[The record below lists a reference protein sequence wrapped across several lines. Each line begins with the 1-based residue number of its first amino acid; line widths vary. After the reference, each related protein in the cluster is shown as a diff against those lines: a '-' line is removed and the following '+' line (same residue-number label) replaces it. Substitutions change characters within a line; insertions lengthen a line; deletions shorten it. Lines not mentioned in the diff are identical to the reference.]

1 MKIAVLDD
9 YQDGV
14 RHLDCF
20 KKMHGHDVLVLNHH
34 IDDPKTL
41 AHQLHEMQGLILIR
55 ERTWI
60 HEDILALLPNLRLI
74 VQTGK
79 AGRHL
84 DLEACRRRGI
94 QVKETEGTSIATGE
108 FTLLMILAALRHF
121 PQEVG
126 NMEQGRWQRTIGRQL
141 HGRTL
146 AILGLG
152 RIGEQLAHVAQ
163 AMGAR
168 VLVWGRENSMAK
180 ARAAGWEVAK
190 SREDFFARADVLCI
204 TLRLISPAVIR
215 SPSWRSRVGTTAGIG
230 NGAAIGRGRSSRCR
244 SSGWTPI
251 ASSRPSFARTWSASA
266 ASSPVWSQCP
276 WVESASTK
284 RHPRLASAATSS
296 ASDGIA
302 GSITIASRRAAS
314 PINATF
320 VRSGP
325 IGSTSSSA
333 ATTLPQSL
341 RRRAERTR
349 IELVSKGRLA
359 RTGESQQILE

>member
-20 KKMHGHDVLVLNHH
+20 KRMHGHDVLVLNHH

-84 DLEACRRRGI
+84 DVEACRRRGI
-94 QVKETEGTSIATGE
+94 QVQETEGTSIATGE

-121 PQEVG
+121 PQEVD
-126 NMEQGRWQRTIGRQL
+126 NMKQGRWQRTIGRQL

-152 RIGEQLAHVAQ
+152 RIGEQVAQVAQ

-180 ARAAGWEVAK
+180 ARAAGWELAK

-204 TLRLISPAVIR
+204 TLRLNEHTKGHV
-215 SPSWRSRVGTTAGIG
+215 TA
-230 NGAAIGRGRSSRCR
+230 ADLALMKPDAILVNTARAELIEPNALHDALVRGRP
-244 SSGWTPI
+244 G
-251 ASSRPSFARTWSASA
+251 FAAVDVYEQE
-266 ASSPVWSQCP
+266 PVLA
-276 WVESASTK
+276 V
-284 RHPRLASAATSS
+284 RHPL
-296 ASDGIA
+296 
-302 GSITIASRRAAS
+302 
-314 PINATF
+314 
-320 VRSGP
+320 
-325 IGSTSSSA
+325 
-333 ATTLPQSL
+333 QSL
-341 RRRAERTR
+341 PNCLCTPHLGFV
-349 IELVSKGRLA
+349 ELDNY
-359 RTGESQQILE
+359 ENYFSQAFDHVNAFAQNAS

>member
-20 KKMHGHDVLVLNHH
+20 KKMHRHDVLVLNHH

-84 DLEACRRRGI
+84 DVEACRRRGI
-94 QVKETEGTSIATGE
+94 QVQETEGTSIATGE

-121 PQEVG
+121 PQEVD
-126 NMEQGRWQRTIGRQL
+126 NMKQGRWQRTIGRQL

-152 RIGEQLAHVAQ
+152 RIGEQVAQVAQ

-180 ARAAGWEVAK
+180 ARAAGWELAK

-204 TLRLISPAVIR
+204 TLRLNEHTKGHV
-215 SPSWRSRVGTTAGIG
+215 TA
-230 NGAAIGRGRSSRCR
+230 ADLALMKPDAILVNTARAELIEPNALHDALVRGRP
-244 SSGWTPI
+244 G
-251 ASSRPSFARTWSASA
+251 FAAVDVYEQE
-266 ASSPVWSQCP
+266 PVLA
-276 WVESASTK
+276 V
-284 RHPRLASAATSS
+284 RHPL
-296 ASDGIA
+296 
-302 GSITIASRRAAS
+302 
-314 PINATF
+314 
-320 VRSGP
+320 
-325 IGSTSSSA
+325 
-333 ATTLPQSL
+333 QSL
-341 RRRAERTR
+341 PNCLCTPHLGFV
-349 IELVSKGRLA
+349 ELDNY
-359 RTGESQQILE
+359 ENYFSQAFDHVNAFAQNAS

>member
-20 KKMHGHDVLVLNHH
+20 KKMHRHDVLVLNHH

-60 HEDILALLPNLRLI
+60 HEDVLALLPNLRLI

-84 DLEACRRRGI
+84 DVEACRRRGI
-94 QVKETEGTSIATGE
+94 QVQETEGTSIATGE

-121 PQEVG
+121 PQEVD
-126 NMEQGRWQRTIGRQL
+126 NMKQGRWQRTIGRQL

-152 RIGEQLAHVAQ
+152 RIGEQVAQVAQ

-180 ARAAGWEVAK
+180 ARAAGWELAK

-204 TLRLISPAVIR
+204 TLRLNEHTKGHV
-215 SPSWRSRVGTTAGIG
+215 TA
-230 NGAAIGRGRSSRCR
+230 ADLALMKPDAILVNTARAELIEPNALHDALVRGRP
-244 SSGWTPI
+244 G
-251 ASSRPSFARTWSASA
+251 FAAVDVYEQE
-266 ASSPVWSQCP
+266 PVLA
-276 WVESASTK
+276 V
-284 RHPRLASAATSS
+284 RHPL
-296 ASDGIA
+296 
-302 GSITIASRRAAS
+302 
-314 PINATF
+314 
-320 VRSGP
+320 
-325 IGSTSSSA
+325 
-333 ATTLPQSL
+333 QSL
-341 RRRAERTR
+341 PNCLCTPHLGFV
-349 IELVSKGRLA
+349 ELDNY
-359 RTGESQQILE
+359 ENYFSQAFDHVNAFAQNAS

>member
-1 MKIAVLDD
+1 
-9 YQDGV
+9 
-14 RHLDCF
+14 
-20 KKMHGHDVLVLNHH
+20 
-34 IDDPKTL
+34 
-41 AHQLHEMQGLILIR
+41 MQGLILIR

-60 HEDILALLPNLRLI
+60 HEEVLALLPNLRLI

-204 TLRLISPAVIR
+204 TLRLNEHTKGHVTAADLALMKPDAILVNTARAELIEPNALHDALVRGRPGFAAVDVYEQE
-215 SPSWRSRVGTTAGIG
+215 PVLTARHPLQSLP
-230 NGAAIGRGRSSRCR
+230 NCLCTQIGR
-244 SSGWTPI
+244 
-251 ASSRPSFARTWSASA
+251 AH
-266 ASSPVWSQCP
+266 V
-276 WVESASTK
+276 
-284 RHPRLASAATSS
+284 
-296 ASDGIA
+296 
-302 GSITIASRRAAS
+302 
-314 PINATF
+314 
-320 VRSGP
+320 
-325 IGSTSSSA
+325 
-333 ATTLPQSL
+333 
-341 RRRAERTR
+341 
-349 IELVSKGRLA
+349 
-359 RTGESQQILE
+359 